1 MVKILV
7 YGCFGLELGGKCVNK
22 MNSAGKRR
30 QKKTAKKGSPEKST
44 SPSSERQT
52 QIIREALEIAVE
64 HHNAGRLP
72 EAKTFYQHIL
82 QTDPDQP
89 IALHLL
95 GVLSHQENNNDLAVD
110 LITKALAIQPDFAE
124 AHHNLGAALHG
135 LGKLDEAV
143 ASYQMALAKKPDIAE
158 THNNLG
164 NAFKELG
171 KLDEAVTSYQKALAI
186 KPDYAEAHSNLGIAL
201 QDMGNLEEA
210 EISCQKALAIKP
222 DFAEAHNNLGSV
234 LLGLGNPEEAVES
247 FRKTLAIKPDFVAAY
262 SNLGNALLDL
272 GKVDEAVAS
281 CHQAPAIKPDFAEA
295 HITLCGVLEKSN
307 NTEALREAVA
317 VAKRNCP
324 GLPRLSLG
332 EAQLLNRDG
341 DYGAARA
348 VLEATDGEIGNAR
361 FMGARAYLLGQLCD
375 RLGDTEVA
383 FNYFRE
389 GNLRYRDTP
398 EAKRSD
404 GNRYQEQIDVFAKR
418 FTAEWVADWQLL
430 ESNDARPDPV
440 FLVGFPRSGTTLLD
454 TILRSHHAISVVEER
469 STVNYLGNALDQLPG
484 GYPDSLAK
492 LEANHLAELRQ
503 IYFEEFDK
511 HLAPEDR
518 SSIVIDKLPL
528 NICLA
533 GLIHRIFPQARFVF
547 SLRHPCDCVLSC
559 FMQGFRI
566 NEGMANFLDLEDAAR
581 LYDKIMDLWEQYKT
595 VLPLDVHTVKYESLI
610 EAFEE
615 TLTPLLDFLGVGWDD
630 GVRDY
635 TKTAIERGK
644 ISTPSYNQVTQ
655 PLYTRARGRWERYRE
670 QMQPVLPTLLPWAG
684 HFGYGV

>member
-1 MVKILV
+1 MGLAPPDARSKQNTPLQMAKILV
-7 YGCFGLELGGKCVNK
+7 YGCFGLELVGKCVNK

-143 ASYQMALAKKPDIAE
+143 ASYQMALAKKLDIAE
-158 THNNLG
+158 THYNLGDTFKELGKLDEAVAGYQKALAIKPDYVEALNNLG

-281 CHQAPAIKPDFAEA
+281 CHQALAIKPDFAEA
-295 HITLCGVLEKSN
+295 HITLCSVLEKSN

-418 FTAEWVADWQLL
+418 FTAEWVADWQPL
-430 ESNDARPDPV
+430 EINDARPDPV

-469 STVNYLGNALDQLPG
+469 STVNYFGNALDQLPG

-503 IYFEEFDK
+503 IYFEELDK

-528 NICLA
+528 NTIDA
-533 GLIHRIFPQARFVF
+533 GLIHRIFPKASFLFAQ
-547 SLRHPCDCVLSC
+547 RHPCDCVLSC
-559 FMQGFRI
+559 FMQEFRT
-566 NEGMANFLDLEDAAR
+566 NDAMANFLDLEDAAR
-581 LYDKIMDLWEQYKT
+581 LYDKIMDLSSIFSASVGT
-595 VLPLDVHTVKYESLI
+595 T
-610 EAFEE
+610 AFG
-615 TLTPLLDFLGVGWDD
+615 TTPRPQLN
-630 GVRDY
+630 
-635 TKTAIERGK
+635 AGK
-644 ISTPSYNQVTQ
+644 FPPRVTIK
-655 PLYTRARGRWERYRE
+655 
-670 QMQPVLPTLLPWAG
+670 
-684 HFGYGV
+684 